1 MSPLLT
7 LLLGM
12 ALTRAGKMECCLSYS
27 EATTE
32 YDLWKTVLF
41 ARSVSVMGLVSKLQT
56 EQEDRK
62 KLRKKVNETRLYL
75 VYNSV
80 VNYVA
85 LYAHGKTQIQ
95 SQLDNLCLNHSLI
108 FPHAITF

>member
-41 ARSVSVMGLVSKLQT
+41 ARSVSVMGLVSKLQIKQE
-56 EQEDRK
+56 EQIG
-62 KLRKKVNETRLYL
+62 KVNEVKPYL
-75 VYNSV
+75 VYNPTDK
-80 VNYVA
+80 YVK
-85 LYAHGKTQIQ
+85 L
-95 SQLDNLCLNHSLI
+95 
-108 FPHAITF
+108 FM

>member
-41 ARSVSVMGLVSKLQT
+41 ARSVSVMGLVSKLQIKQ
-56 EQEDRK
+56 EQIG
-62 KLRKKVNETRLYL
+62 KVNEVKLYL
-75 VYNSV
+75 VYNATDK
-80 VNYVA
+80 YVK
-85 LYAHGKTQIQ
+85 L
-95 SQLDNLCLNHSLI
+95 
-108 FPHAITF
+108 FM